1 MKRETYRQNPMQ
13 VGMKTTTQ
21 SAVTAAVMIVEQTLS
36 STMYKS
42 GSIRRK
48 QHEKR
53 DETFRNAHLKNIELK
68 TWPSANVR
76 SVSDPSGKLCCDA
89 SRNKYGCAHG
99 RRKERKHATR
109 ARTHVKAHQP
119 ILNTAVF
126 FPSGVVDVSLN

>member
-1 MKRETYRQNPMQ
+1 MQ

-36 STMYKS
+36 SP
-42 GSIRRK
+42 GSIRVGQLRGNNN
-48 QHEKR
+48 EKR

-76 SVSDPSGKLCCDA
+76 SVSDPSGKLCCTT
-89 SRNKYGCAHG
+89 SWRNKYGCAHG
-99 RRKERKHATR
+99 CRKERKHATR

>member
-1 MKRETYRQNPMQ
+1 MFTREAEVQVKRETYRQNPMQ

-36 STMYKS
+36 STMHKS

-48 QHEKR
+48 RCEKR

-76 SVSDPSGKLCCDA
+76 SVSDPSGKLCCYA
-89 SRNKYGCAHG
+89 SLESVRV
-99 RRKERKHATR
+99 RTR
-109 ARTHVKAHQP
+109 
-119 ILNTAVF
+119 
-126 FPSGVVDVSLN
+126 SS